1 MLSVRC
7 EPASGS
13 MAVDF
18 TEVTFKR
25 KLPKKPKPEKSPKM
39 PKIELVALAATGLL
53 LFGGVFFSAPA
64 FAEDSE
70 EKAGTSSEVDTQE
83 GLEEETSETE
93 MKHQELEEK
102 YGKEGHLTLPPLV
115 IRPEGYVDISGA
127 TLVGGA
133 SSFDLAPLIPQP
145 RSGTHKNR
153 PTETMMIDPEK
164 NVEIDI
170 STVSSARKTPAEVF
184 IESATMGLFAM
195 GFGAVGLGVVAGTR
209 AIRRR

>member
-1 MLSVRC
+1 
-7 EPASGS
+7 

-18 TEVTFKR
+18 AEVTFKR

-53 LFGGVFFSAPA
+53 VFGGVFSSAPA
-64 FAEDSE
+64 FAEDGE
-70 EKAGTSSEVDTQE
+70 EEIQQSSEVDTQE
-83 GLEEETSETE
+83 GSEEESEEQSSETE
-93 MKHQELEEK
+93 LKHQELEEK
-102 YGKEGHLTLPPLV
+102 YGEQGHLTLPPLV
-115 IRPEGYVDISGA
+115 IRPEGYVDITRTA
-127 TLVGGA
+127 LVEGL
-133 SSFDLAPLIPQP
+133 SSLDLKNFNPQP
-145 RSGTHKNR
+145 GKAAHKNR

-164 NVEIDI
+164 NIQIDI

-184 IESATMGLFAM
+184 IESATTGLFAM

>member
-1 MLSVRC
+1 
-7 EPASGS
+7 

-18 TEVTFKR
+18 AEVTFKR

-53 LFGGVFFSAPA
+53 VFGGVFSSAPA
-64 FAEDSE
+64 FAEDGEEESE
-70 EKAGTSSEVDTQE
+70 QSSEVDTQE
-83 GLEEETSETE
+83 GSEEESSETE
-93 MKHQELEEK
+93 LKHQELEEK
-102 YGKEGHLTLPPLV
+102 YGEQGHLTLPPLV
-115 IRPEGYVDISGA
+115 IRPEGYVDITRTA
-127 TLVGGA
+127 LVGGL
-133 SSFDLAPLIPQP
+133 SSLDLKNFNPQQHA
-145 RSGTHKNR
+145 GTHKNR

-164 NVEIDI
+164 NIQIDI

-184 IESATMGLFAM
+184 IESATTGLFAM